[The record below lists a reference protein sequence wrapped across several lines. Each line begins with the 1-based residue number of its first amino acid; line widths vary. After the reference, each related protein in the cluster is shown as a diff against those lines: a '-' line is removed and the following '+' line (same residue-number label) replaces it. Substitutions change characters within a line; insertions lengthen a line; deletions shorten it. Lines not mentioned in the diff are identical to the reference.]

1 MFASNAR
8 HYESTRQSSLLAY
21 CGWALIVAMVWLGC
35 AGSVHHDETA
45 AAEKAEEF
53 ARIAFV
59 QQDIA
64 NGYGLLADGTK
75 RYVSLAQF
83 KAVVERLH
91 PRTLPKTVTATEY
104 EPMVGENA
112 IYIYLTGENSG
123 EHFYYRLIMEGTA
136 TTGYRVLRL
145 DRGGTPYPQ
154 SSDKKSFAAR
164 KNAERSN

>member
-1 MFASNAR
+1 MFASHDR
-8 HYESTRQSSLLAY
+8 HCGSTHQRSSLAHY
-21 CGWALIVAMVWLGC
+21 YWALAVAMVWLGC
-35 AGSVHHDETA
+35 AGSVPHDEA
-45 AAEKAEEF
+45 AAAKKAEEF

-75 RYVSLAQF
+75 RYVSLPQF

-112 IYIYLTGENSG
+112 IYI
-123 EHFYYRLIMEGTA
+123 
-136 TTGYRVLRL
+136 
-145 DRGGTPYPQ
+145 
-154 SSDKKSFAAR
+154 
-164 KNAERSN
+164 